1 MENYEEKKN
10 GTASTVVSYLIVIV
24 MTILIGITFVKT
36 TIVRQTSMLPTLQ
49 DGNYLLLSK
58 QAYVFNEFKHEDIV
72 VFDSGEMAD
81 TTGSLLN
88 FDNKK
93 YYIKRIIGLPG
104 DEITIKNKKV
114 YRNGKE
120 IDQSYTLD
128 KATET
133 NGNGQVEVNKLKIPK
148 GKLFVLGDNRY
159 NSADSRSTDVGLV
172 SMDKVYG
179 KAVLG
184 FFRLNIS
191 KNSKRETLMAK
202 KGKKT
207 KQDNGH
213 IIANNRK
220 ALHEYFVDKRY
231 EAGIVL
237 TGTEIKSIRKGNI
250 NIKEGY
256 ARIED
261 GECILFGVHI
271 SPYEQGNQFNSPP
284 LRNRKLLLHR
294 QEIRK
299 IMGSLTQKGY
309 TLIPLKVYIT
319 KSGIA
324 KVELGLCRGKKIY
337 DKRESIAK
345 KDAKRNIQRELKMNN
360 RGVKS

>member
-1 MENYEEKKN
+1 MENYEEKKT
-10 GTASTVVSYLIVIV
+10 GTVSTVVSYLIVIV

-179 KAVLG
+179 KAVLRI
-184 FFRLNIS
+184 FPF
-191 KNSKRETLMAK
+191 KYFK
-202 KGKKT
+202 K
-207 KQDNGH
+207 
-213 IIANNRK
+213 
-220 ALHEYFVDKRY
+220 F
-231 EAGIVL
+231 
-237 TGTEIKSIRKGNI
+237 
-250 NIKEGY
+250 
-256 ARIED
+256 
-261 GECILFGVHI
+261 
-271 SPYEQGNQFNSPP
+271 
-284 LRNRKLLLHR
+284 
-294 QEIRK
+294 
-299 IMGSLTQKGY
+299 
-309 TLIPLKVYIT
+309 
-319 KSGIA
+319 
-324 KVELGLCRGKKIY
+324 
-337 DKRESIAK
+337 
-345 KDAKRNIQRELKMNN
+345 
-360 RGVKS
+360 

>member
-10 GTASTVVSYLIVIV
+10 GTVSTVVSYLIVIV

-179 KAVLG
+179 KAVLRI
-184 FFRLNIS
+184 FPF
-191 KNSKRETLMAK
+191 KYFK
-202 KGKKT
+202 K
-207 KQDNGH
+207 
-213 IIANNRK
+213 
-220 ALHEYFVDKRY
+220 F
-231 EAGIVL
+231 
-237 TGTEIKSIRKGNI
+237 
-250 NIKEGY
+250 
-256 ARIED
+256 
-261 GECILFGVHI
+261 
-271 SPYEQGNQFNSPP
+271 
-284 LRNRKLLLHR
+284 
-294 QEIRK
+294 
-299 IMGSLTQKGY
+299 
-309 TLIPLKVYIT
+309 
-319 KSGIA
+319 
-324 KVELGLCRGKKIY
+324 
-337 DKRESIAK
+337 
-345 KDAKRNIQRELKMNN
+345 
-360 RGVKS
+360 

>member
-10 GTASTVVSYLIVIV
+10 GTVSTVVSYLIVIV

-128 KATET
+128 KATGPLT
-133 NGNGQVEVNKLKIPK
+133 TSIGSLGNIGVPSGTAQTSHSNLK
-148 GKLFVLGDNRY
+148 
-159 NSADSRSTDVGLV
+159 
-172 SMDKVYG
+172 
-179 KAVLG
+179 
-184 FFRLNIS
+184 FFR
-191 KNSKRETLMAK
+191 
-202 KGKKT
+202 
-207 KQDNGH
+207 
-213 IIANNRK
+213 
-220 ALHEYFVDKRY
+220 
-231 EAGIVL
+231 
-237 TGTEIKSIRKGNI
+237 
-250 NIKEGY
+250 
-256 ARIED
+256 
-261 GECILFGVHI
+261 
-271 SPYEQGNQFNSPP
+271 
-284 LRNRKLLLHR
+284 
-294 QEIRK
+294 
-299 IMGSLTQKGY
+299 
-309 TLIPLKVYIT
+309 
-319 KSGIA
+319 
-324 KVELGLCRGKKIY
+324 
-337 DKRESIAK
+337 
-345 KDAKRNIQRELKMNN
+345 
-360 RGVKS
+360 

>member
-10 GTASTVVSYLIVIV
+10 GTVSTVVSYLIVIV

-72 VFDSGEMAD
+72 VFDSGERAD

-93 YYIKRIIGLPG
+93 YYIKRIIGLQG

-179 KAVLG
+179 KAVLRI
-184 FFRLNIS
+184 FPF
-191 KNSKRETLMAK
+191 KYFK
-202 KGKKT
+202 K
-207 KQDNGH
+207 
-213 IIANNRK
+213 
-220 ALHEYFVDKRY
+220 F
-231 EAGIVL
+231 
-237 TGTEIKSIRKGNI
+237 
-250 NIKEGY
+250 
-256 ARIED
+256 
-261 GECILFGVHI
+261 
-271 SPYEQGNQFNSPP
+271 
-284 LRNRKLLLHR
+284 
-294 QEIRK
+294 
-299 IMGSLTQKGY
+299 
-309 TLIPLKVYIT
+309 
-319 KSGIA
+319 
-324 KVELGLCRGKKIY
+324 
-337 DKRESIAK
+337 
-345 KDAKRNIQRELKMNN
+345 
-360 RGVKS
+360 

>member
-10 GTASTVVSYLIVIV
+10 STVSTVISYLIVIV

-72 VFDSGEMAD
+72 VFDSGERAD

-93 YYIKRIIGLPG
+93 YYIKRIIGLPC

-179 KAVLG
+179 KAVLRI
-184 FFRLNIS
+184 FPF
-191 KNSKRETLMAK
+191 KYFK
-202 KGKKT
+202 K
-207 KQDNGH
+207 
-213 IIANNRK
+213 
-220 ALHEYFVDKRY
+220 F
-231 EAGIVL
+231 
-237 TGTEIKSIRKGNI
+237 
-250 NIKEGY
+250 
-256 ARIED
+256 
-261 GECILFGVHI
+261 
-271 SPYEQGNQFNSPP
+271 
-284 LRNRKLLLHR
+284 
-294 QEIRK
+294 
-299 IMGSLTQKGY
+299 
-309 TLIPLKVYIT
+309 
-319 KSGIA
+319 
-324 KVELGLCRGKKIY
+324 
-337 DKRESIAK
+337 
-345 KDAKRNIQRELKMNN
+345 
-360 RGVKS
+360 

>member
-1 MENYEEKKN
+1 MEDYEEKKN
-10 GTASTVVSYLIVIV
+10 GTVSTVVSYLIVIV

-179 KAVLG
+179 KAVLRI
-184 FFRLNIS
+184 FPF
-191 KNSKRETLMAK
+191 KYFK
-202 KGKKT
+202 K
-207 KQDNGH
+207 
-213 IIANNRK
+213 
-220 ALHEYFVDKRY
+220 F
-231 EAGIVL
+231 
-237 TGTEIKSIRKGNI
+237 
-250 NIKEGY
+250 
-256 ARIED
+256 
-261 GECILFGVHI
+261 
-271 SPYEQGNQFNSPP
+271 
-284 LRNRKLLLHR
+284 
-294 QEIRK
+294 
-299 IMGSLTQKGY
+299 
-309 TLIPLKVYIT
+309 
-319 KSGIA
+319 
-324 KVELGLCRGKKIY
+324 
-337 DKRESIAK
+337 
-345 KDAKRNIQRELKMNN
+345 
-360 RGVKS
+360 

>member
-49 DGNYLLLSK
+49 DGNYQLLSK

-179 KAVLG
+179 KSVLRI
-184 FFRLNIS
+184 FPF
-191 KNSKRETLMAK
+191 KYFK
-202 KGKKT
+202 K
-207 KQDNGH
+207 
-213 IIANNRK
+213 
-220 ALHEYFVDKRY
+220 F
-231 EAGIVL
+231 
-237 TGTEIKSIRKGNI
+237 
-250 NIKEGY
+250 
-256 ARIED
+256 
-261 GECILFGVHI
+261 
-271 SPYEQGNQFNSPP
+271 
-284 LRNRKLLLHR
+284 
-294 QEIRK
+294 
-299 IMGSLTQKGY
+299 
-309 TLIPLKVYIT
+309 
-319 KSGIA
+319 
-324 KVELGLCRGKKIY
+324 
-337 DKRESIAK
+337 
-345 KDAKRNIQRELKMNN
+345 
-360 RGVKS
+360 

>member
-93 YYIKRIIGLPG
+93 YYIKRIIGLPS

-179 KAVLG
+179 KAVLRI
-184 FFRLNIS
+184 FPF
-191 KNSKRETLMAK
+191 KYFK
-202 KGKKT
+202 K
-207 KQDNGH
+207 
-213 IIANNRK
+213 
-220 ALHEYFVDKRY
+220 F
-231 EAGIVL
+231 
-237 TGTEIKSIRKGNI
+237 
-250 NIKEGY
+250 
-256 ARIED
+256 
-261 GECILFGVHI
+261 
-271 SPYEQGNQFNSPP
+271 
-284 LRNRKLLLHR
+284 
-294 QEIRK
+294 
-299 IMGSLTQKGY
+299 
-309 TLIPLKVYIT
+309 
-319 KSGIA
+319 
-324 KVELGLCRGKKIY
+324 
-337 DKRESIAK
+337 
-345 KDAKRNIQRELKMNN
+345 
-360 RGVKS
+360 

>member
-133 NGNGQVEVNKLKIPK
+133 NGNGQVEVNKLKISK

-179 KAVLG
+179 KAVLRI
-184 FFRLNIS
+184 FPF
-191 KNSKRETLMAK
+191 KYFK
-202 KGKKT
+202 K
-207 KQDNGH
+207 
-213 IIANNRK
+213 
-220 ALHEYFVDKRY
+220 F
-231 EAGIVL
+231 
-237 TGTEIKSIRKGNI
+237 
-250 NIKEGY
+250 
-256 ARIED
+256 
-261 GECILFGVHI
+261 
-271 SPYEQGNQFNSPP
+271 
-284 LRNRKLLLHR
+284 
-294 QEIRK
+294 
-299 IMGSLTQKGY
+299 
-309 TLIPLKVYIT
+309 
-319 KSGIA
+319 
-324 KVELGLCRGKKIY
+324 
-337 DKRESIAK
+337 
-345 KDAKRNIQRELKMNN
+345 
-360 RGVKS
+360 

>member
-72 VFDSGEMAD
+72 VFDSGERAD
-81 TTGSLLN
+81 STGSLLN

-148 GKLFVLGDNRY
+148 GKLFVLGD
-159 NSADSRSTDVGLV
+159 
-172 SMDKVYG
+172 K
-179 KAVLG
+179 
-184 FFRLNIS
+184 
-191 KNSKRETLMAK
+191 
-202 KGKKT
+202 
-207 KQDNGH
+207 
-213 IIANNRK
+213 
-220 ALHEYFVDKRY
+220 
-231 EAGIVL
+231 
-237 TGTEIKSIRKGNI
+237 
-250 NIKEGY
+250 
-256 ARIED
+256 
-261 GECILFGVHI
+261 C
-271 SPYEQGNQFNSPP
+271 
-284 LRNRKLLLHR
+284 
-294 QEIRK
+294 
-299 IMGSLTQKGY
+299 
-309 TLIPLKVYIT
+309 
-319 KSGIA
+319 
-324 KVELGLCRGKKIY
+324 
-337 DKRESIAK
+337 
-345 KDAKRNIQRELKMNN
+345 
-360 RGVKS
+360 

>member
-10 GTASTVVSYLIVIV
+10 GTVSTVVSYLIVIV
-24 MTILIGITFVKT
+24 MTILTGITFVKT

-179 KAVLG
+179 KAVLRI
-184 FFRLNIS
+184 FPF
-191 KNSKRETLMAK
+191 KYFK
-202 KGKKT
+202 K
-207 KQDNGH
+207 
-213 IIANNRK
+213 
-220 ALHEYFVDKRY
+220 F
-231 EAGIVL
+231 
-237 TGTEIKSIRKGNI
+237 
-250 NIKEGY
+250 
-256 ARIED
+256 
-261 GECILFGVHI
+261 
-271 SPYEQGNQFNSPP
+271 
-284 LRNRKLLLHR
+284 
-294 QEIRK
+294 
-299 IMGSLTQKGY
+299 
-309 TLIPLKVYIT
+309 
-319 KSGIA
+319 
-324 KVELGLCRGKKIY
+324 
-337 DKRESIAK
+337 
-345 KDAKRNIQRELKMNN
+345 
-360 RGVKS
+360 

>member
-10 GTASTVVSYLIVIV
+10 GTVSTVVSYLIVIV

-49 DGNYLLLSK
+49 DGNYLFLSK

-179 KAVLG
+179 KAVLRI
-184 FFRLNIS
+184 FPF
-191 KNSKRETLMAK
+191 KYFK
-202 KGKKT
+202 K
-207 KQDNGH
+207 
-213 IIANNRK
+213 
-220 ALHEYFVDKRY
+220 F
-231 EAGIVL
+231 
-237 TGTEIKSIRKGNI
+237 
-250 NIKEGY
+250 
-256 ARIED
+256 
-261 GECILFGVHI
+261 
-271 SPYEQGNQFNSPP
+271 
-284 LRNRKLLLHR
+284 
-294 QEIRK
+294 
-299 IMGSLTQKGY
+299 
-309 TLIPLKVYIT
+309 
-319 KSGIA
+319 
-324 KVELGLCRGKKIY
+324 
-337 DKRESIAK
+337 
-345 KDAKRNIQRELKMNN
+345 
-360 RGVKS
+360 

>member
-1 MENYEEKKN
+1 MENYEEKTN

-58 QAYVFNEFKHEDIV
+58 RAYVFNEFKHEDIV
-72 VFDSGEMAD
+72 VFDSGERAD

-179 KAVLG
+179 KAVLRI
-184 FFRLNIS
+184 FPF
-191 KNSKRETLMAK
+191 KYFK
-202 KGKKT
+202 K
-207 KQDNGH
+207 
-213 IIANNRK
+213 
-220 ALHEYFVDKRY
+220 F
-231 EAGIVL
+231 
-237 TGTEIKSIRKGNI
+237 
-250 NIKEGY
+250 
-256 ARIED
+256 
-261 GECILFGVHI
+261 
-271 SPYEQGNQFNSPP
+271 
-284 LRNRKLLLHR
+284 
-294 QEIRK
+294 
-299 IMGSLTQKGY
+299 
-309 TLIPLKVYIT
+309 
-319 KSGIA
+319 
-324 KVELGLCRGKKIY
+324 
-337 DKRESIAK
+337 
-345 KDAKRNIQRELKMNN
+345 
-360 RGVKS
+360 

>member
-10 GTASTVVSYLIVIV
+10 STVSTVISYLIVIV

-49 DGNYLLLSK
+49 DDNYLLLSK

-72 VFDSGEMAD
+72 VFDSGERAD

-159 NSADSRSTDVGLV
+159 NSADSRSADVGLV

-179 KAVLG
+179 KAVLRI
-184 FFRLNIS
+184 FPF
-191 KNSKRETLMAK
+191 KYFK
-202 KGKKT
+202 K
-207 KQDNGH
+207 
-213 IIANNRK
+213 
-220 ALHEYFVDKRY
+220 F
-231 EAGIVL
+231 
-237 TGTEIKSIRKGNI
+237 
-250 NIKEGY
+250 
-256 ARIED
+256 
-261 GECILFGVHI
+261 
-271 SPYEQGNQFNSPP
+271 
-284 LRNRKLLLHR
+284 
-294 QEIRK
+294 
-299 IMGSLTQKGY
+299 
-309 TLIPLKVYIT
+309 
-319 KSGIA
+319 
-324 KVELGLCRGKKIY
+324 
-337 DKRESIAK
+337 
-345 KDAKRNIQRELKMNN
+345 
-360 RGVKS
+360 

>member
-10 GTASTVVSYLIVIV
+10 GTVSTVVSYLIVIV

-72 VFDSGEMAD
+72 VFDSGERAD

-133 NGNGQVEVNKLKIPK
+133 NGNGQVEVNKLKISK

-179 KAVLG
+179 KAVLRI
-184 FFRLNIS
+184 FPF
-191 KNSKRETLMAK
+191 KYFK
-202 KGKKT
+202 K
-207 KQDNGH
+207 
-213 IIANNRK
+213 
-220 ALHEYFVDKRY
+220 F
-231 EAGIVL
+231 
-237 TGTEIKSIRKGNI
+237 
-250 NIKEGY
+250 
-256 ARIED
+256 
-261 GECILFGVHI
+261 
-271 SPYEQGNQFNSPP
+271 
-284 LRNRKLLLHR
+284 
-294 QEIRK
+294 
-299 IMGSLTQKGY
+299 
-309 TLIPLKVYIT
+309 
-319 KSGIA
+319 
-324 KVELGLCRGKKIY
+324 
-337 DKRESIAK
+337 
-345 KDAKRNIQRELKMNN
+345 
-360 RGVKS
+360 

>member
-10 GTASTVVSYLIVIV
+10 GTVSTVVSYLIVIV
-24 MTILIGITFVKT
+24 MTILIGIIFVKT

-72 VFDSGEMAD
+72 VFDSGERAD

-179 KAVLG
+179 KAVLRI
-184 FFRLNIS
+184 FPF
-191 KNSKRETLMAK
+191 KYFK
-202 KGKKT
+202 K
-207 KQDNGH
+207 
-213 IIANNRK
+213 
-220 ALHEYFVDKRY
+220 F
-231 EAGIVL
+231 
-237 TGTEIKSIRKGNI
+237 
-250 NIKEGY
+250 
-256 ARIED
+256 
-261 GECILFGVHI
+261 
-271 SPYEQGNQFNSPP
+271 
-284 LRNRKLLLHR
+284 
-294 QEIRK
+294 
-299 IMGSLTQKGY
+299 
-309 TLIPLKVYIT
+309 
-319 KSGIA
+319 
-324 KVELGLCRGKKIY
+324 
-337 DKRESIAK
+337 
-345 KDAKRNIQRELKMNN
+345 
-360 RGVKS
+360 

>member
-10 GTASTVVSYLIVIV
+10 GTVSTVVSYLIVIV

-93 YYIKRIIGLPG
+93 YYIKRIIRLPG

-179 KAVLG
+179 KAVLRI
-184 FFRLNIS
+184 FPF
-191 KNSKRETLMAK
+191 KYFK
-202 KGKKT
+202 K
-207 KQDNGH
+207 
-213 IIANNRK
+213 
-220 ALHEYFVDKRY
+220 F
-231 EAGIVL
+231 
-237 TGTEIKSIRKGNI
+237 
-250 NIKEGY
+250 
-256 ARIED
+256 
-261 GECILFGVHI
+261 
-271 SPYEQGNQFNSPP
+271 
-284 LRNRKLLLHR
+284 
-294 QEIRK
+294 
-299 IMGSLTQKGY
+299 
-309 TLIPLKVYIT
+309 
-319 KSGIA
+319 
-324 KVELGLCRGKKIY
+324 
-337 DKRESIAK
+337 
-345 KDAKRNIQRELKMNN
+345 
-360 RGVKS
+360 

>member
-10 GTASTVVSYLIVIV
+10 GTVSTVVSYLIVIV

-81 TTGSLLN
+81 TTESLLN

-179 KAVLG
+179 KAVLRI
-184 FFRLNIS
+184 FPF
-191 KNSKRETLMAK
+191 KYFK
-202 KGKKT
+202 K
-207 KQDNGH
+207 
-213 IIANNRK
+213 
-220 ALHEYFVDKRY
+220 F
-231 EAGIVL
+231 
-237 TGTEIKSIRKGNI
+237 
-250 NIKEGY
+250 
-256 ARIED
+256 
-261 GECILFGVHI
+261 
-271 SPYEQGNQFNSPP
+271 
-284 LRNRKLLLHR
+284 
-294 QEIRK
+294 
-299 IMGSLTQKGY
+299 
-309 TLIPLKVYIT
+309 
-319 KSGIA
+319 
-324 KVELGLCRGKKIY
+324 
-337 DKRESIAK
+337 
-345 KDAKRNIQRELKMNN
+345 
-360 RGVKS
+360 

>member
-81 TTGSLLN
+81 ITGSLLN

-179 KAVLG
+179 KAVLRI
-184 FFRLNIS
+184 FPF
-191 KNSKRETLMAK
+191 KYFK
-202 KGKKT
+202 K
-207 KQDNGH
+207 
-213 IIANNRK
+213 
-220 ALHEYFVDKRY
+220 F
-231 EAGIVL
+231 
-237 TGTEIKSIRKGNI
+237 
-250 NIKEGY
+250 
-256 ARIED
+256 
-261 GECILFGVHI
+261 
-271 SPYEQGNQFNSPP
+271 
-284 LRNRKLLLHR
+284 
-294 QEIRK
+294 
-299 IMGSLTQKGY
+299 
-309 TLIPLKVYIT
+309 
-319 KSGIA
+319 
-324 KVELGLCRGKKIY
+324 
-337 DKRESIAK
+337 
-345 KDAKRNIQRELKMNN
+345 
-360 RGVKS
+360 

>member
-72 VFDSGEMAD
+72 VFDSGERAD
-81 TTGSLLN
+81 TAGSLLN

-179 KAVLG
+179 KAVLRI
-184 FFRLNIS
+184 FPF
-191 KNSKRETLMAK
+191 KYFK
-202 KGKKT
+202 K
-207 KQDNGH
+207 
-213 IIANNRK
+213 
-220 ALHEYFVDKRY
+220 F
-231 EAGIVL
+231 
-237 TGTEIKSIRKGNI
+237 
-250 NIKEGY
+250 
-256 ARIED
+256 
-261 GECILFGVHI
+261 
-271 SPYEQGNQFNSPP
+271 
-284 LRNRKLLLHR
+284 
-294 QEIRK
+294 
-299 IMGSLTQKGY
+299 
-309 TLIPLKVYIT
+309 
-319 KSGIA
+319 
-324 KVELGLCRGKKIY
+324 
-337 DKRESIAK
+337 
-345 KDAKRNIQRELKMNN
+345 
-360 RGVKS
+360 

>member
-10 GTASTVVSYLIVIV
+10 STVSTVISYLIVIV

-72 VFDSGEMAD
+72 VFDSGERAD

-179 KAVLG
+179 KAVLRI
-184 FFRLNIS
+184 FPF
-191 KNSKRETLMAK
+191 KYFK
-202 KGKKT
+202 K
-207 KQDNGH
+207 
-213 IIANNRK
+213 
-220 ALHEYFVDKRY
+220 F
-231 EAGIVL
+231 
-237 TGTEIKSIRKGNI
+237 
-250 NIKEGY
+250 
-256 ARIED
+256 
-261 GECILFGVHI
+261 
-271 SPYEQGNQFNSPP
+271 
-284 LRNRKLLLHR
+284 
-294 QEIRK
+294 
-299 IMGSLTQKGY
+299 
-309 TLIPLKVYIT
+309 
-319 KSGIA
+319 
-324 KVELGLCRGKKIY
+324 
-337 DKRESIAK
+337 
-345 KDAKRNIQRELKMNN
+345 
-360 RGVKS
+360 

>member
-10 GTASTVVSYLIVIV
+10 GTVSTVVSYLIVIV

-81 TTGSLLN
+81 TTGSLWN

-179 KAVLG
+179 KAVLRI
-184 FFRLNIS
+184 FPF
-191 KNSKRETLMAK
+191 KYFK
-202 KGKKT
+202 K
-207 KQDNGH
+207 
-213 IIANNRK
+213 
-220 ALHEYFVDKRY
+220 F
-231 EAGIVL
+231 
-237 TGTEIKSIRKGNI
+237 
-250 NIKEGY
+250 
-256 ARIED
+256 
-261 GECILFGVHI
+261 
-271 SPYEQGNQFNSPP
+271 
-284 LRNRKLLLHR
+284 
-294 QEIRK
+294 
-299 IMGSLTQKGY
+299 
-309 TLIPLKVYIT
+309 
-319 KSGIA
+319 
-324 KVELGLCRGKKIY
+324 
-337 DKRESIAK
+337 
-345 KDAKRNIQRELKMNN
+345 
-360 RGVKS
+360 

>member
-10 GTASTVVSYLIVIV
+10 GTVSTVVSYLIVIV

-179 KAVLG
+179 KAVLRV
-184 FFRLNIS
+184 FLF
-191 KNSKRETLMAK
+191 KYFK
-202 KGKKT
+202 K
-207 KQDNGH
+207 
-213 IIANNRK
+213 
-220 ALHEYFVDKRY
+220 F
-231 EAGIVL
+231 
-237 TGTEIKSIRKGNI
+237 
-250 NIKEGY
+250 
-256 ARIED
+256 
-261 GECILFGVHI
+261 
-271 SPYEQGNQFNSPP
+271 
-284 LRNRKLLLHR
+284 
-294 QEIRK
+294 
-299 IMGSLTQKGY
+299 
-309 TLIPLKVYIT
+309 
-319 KSGIA
+319 
-324 KVELGLCRGKKIY
+324 
-337 DKRESIAK
+337 
-345 KDAKRNIQRELKMNN
+345 
-360 RGVKS
+360 

>member
-10 GTASTVVSYLIVIV
+10 GTVSTVISYLIVIV

-72 VFDSGEMAD
+72 VFDSGERAD

-179 KAVLG
+179 KAVLRI
-184 FFRLNIS
+184 FPF
-191 KNSKRETLMAK
+191 KYFK
-202 KGKKT
+202 K
-207 KQDNGH
+207 
-213 IIANNRK
+213 
-220 ALHEYFVDKRY
+220 F
-231 EAGIVL
+231 
-237 TGTEIKSIRKGNI
+237 
-250 NIKEGY
+250 
-256 ARIED
+256 
-261 GECILFGVHI
+261 
-271 SPYEQGNQFNSPP
+271 
-284 LRNRKLLLHR
+284 
-294 QEIRK
+294 
-299 IMGSLTQKGY
+299 
-309 TLIPLKVYIT
+309 
-319 KSGIA
+319 
-324 KVELGLCRGKKIY
+324 
-337 DKRESIAK
+337 
-345 KDAKRNIQRELKMNN
+345 
-360 RGVKS
+360 

>member
-10 GTASTVVSYLIVIV
+10 GTVSTVVSYLIVIV

-72 VFDSGEMAD
+72 VFDSGERAD

-133 NGNGQVEVNKLKIPK
+133 NGNGHVEVNKLKIPK

-179 KAVLG
+179 KAVLRI
-184 FFRLNIS
+184 FPF
-191 KNSKRETLMAK
+191 KYFK
-202 KGKKT
+202 K
-207 KQDNGH
+207 
-213 IIANNRK
+213 
-220 ALHEYFVDKRY
+220 F
-231 EAGIVL
+231 
-237 TGTEIKSIRKGNI
+237 
-250 NIKEGY
+250 
-256 ARIED
+256 
-261 GECILFGVHI
+261 
-271 SPYEQGNQFNSPP
+271 
-284 LRNRKLLLHR
+284 
-294 QEIRK
+294 
-299 IMGSLTQKGY
+299 
-309 TLIPLKVYIT
+309 
-319 KSGIA
+319 
-324 KVELGLCRGKKIY
+324 
-337 DKRESIAK
+337 
-345 KDAKRNIQRELKMNN
+345 
-360 RGVKS
+360 

>member
-10 GTASTVVSYLIVIV
+10 GTVSTVVSYLIVIV

-58 QAYVFNEFKHEDIV
+58 QAYVFNEFKHKDIV
-72 VFDSGEMAD
+72 VFDSGERAD

-179 KAVLG
+179 KAVLRI
-184 FFRLNIS
+184 FPF
-191 KNSKRETLMAK
+191 KYFK
-202 KGKKT
+202 K
-207 KQDNGH
+207 
-213 IIANNRK
+213 
-220 ALHEYFVDKRY
+220 F
-231 EAGIVL
+231 
-237 TGTEIKSIRKGNI
+237 
-250 NIKEGY
+250 
-256 ARIED
+256 
-261 GECILFGVHI
+261 
-271 SPYEQGNQFNSPP
+271 
-284 LRNRKLLLHR
+284 
-294 QEIRK
+294 
-299 IMGSLTQKGY
+299 
-309 TLIPLKVYIT
+309 
-319 KSGIA
+319 
-324 KVELGLCRGKKIY
+324 
-337 DKRESIAK
+337 
-345 KDAKRNIQRELKMNN
+345 
-360 RGVKS
+360 

>member
-114 YRNGKE
+114 YRNGTE

-179 KAVLG
+179 KAVLRI
-184 FFRLNIS
+184 FPF
-191 KNSKRETLMAK
+191 KYFK
-202 KGKKT
+202 K
-207 KQDNGH
+207 
-213 IIANNRK
+213 
-220 ALHEYFVDKRY
+220 F
-231 EAGIVL
+231 
-237 TGTEIKSIRKGNI
+237 
-250 NIKEGY
+250 
-256 ARIED
+256 
-261 GECILFGVHI
+261 
-271 SPYEQGNQFNSPP
+271 
-284 LRNRKLLLHR
+284 
-294 QEIRK
+294 
-299 IMGSLTQKGY
+299 
-309 TLIPLKVYIT
+309 
-319 KSGIA
+319 
-324 KVELGLCRGKKIY
+324 
-337 DKRESIAK
+337 
-345 KDAKRNIQRELKMNN
+345 
-360 RGVKS
+360 

>member
-10 GTASTVVSYLIVIV
+10 GTVSTVVSYLIVIV

-49 DGNYLLLSK
+49 DSNYLLLSK

-72 VFDSGEMAD
+72 VFDSGERAD

-179 KAVLG
+179 KAVLRI
-184 FFRLNIS
+184 FPF
-191 KNSKRETLMAK
+191 KYFK
-202 KGKKT
+202 K
-207 KQDNGH
+207 
-213 IIANNRK
+213 
-220 ALHEYFVDKRY
+220 F
-231 EAGIVL
+231 
-237 TGTEIKSIRKGNI
+237 
-250 NIKEGY
+250 
-256 ARIED
+256 
-261 GECILFGVHI
+261 
-271 SPYEQGNQFNSPP
+271 
-284 LRNRKLLLHR
+284 
-294 QEIRK
+294 
-299 IMGSLTQKGY
+299 
-309 TLIPLKVYIT
+309 
-319 KSGIA
+319 
-324 KVELGLCRGKKIY
+324 
-337 DKRESIAK
+337 
-345 KDAKRNIQRELKMNN
+345 
-360 RGVKS
+360 

>member
-10 GTASTVVSYLIVIV
+10 GTVSTVVSYLIVIV

-58 QAYVFNEFKHEDIV
+58 QSYVFNEFKHEDIV
-72 VFDSGEMAD
+72 VFDSGERAD

-179 KAVLG
+179 KAVLRI
-184 FFRLNIS
+184 FPF
-191 KNSKRETLMAK
+191 KYFK
-202 KGKKT
+202 K
-207 KQDNGH
+207 
-213 IIANNRK
+213 
-220 ALHEYFVDKRY
+220 F
-231 EAGIVL
+231 
-237 TGTEIKSIRKGNI
+237 
-250 NIKEGY
+250 
-256 ARIED
+256 
-261 GECILFGVHI
+261 
-271 SPYEQGNQFNSPP
+271 
-284 LRNRKLLLHR
+284 
-294 QEIRK
+294 
-299 IMGSLTQKGY
+299 
-309 TLIPLKVYIT
+309 
-319 KSGIA
+319 
-324 KVELGLCRGKKIY
+324 
-337 DKRESIAK
+337 
-345 KDAKRNIQRELKMNN
+345 
-360 RGVKS
+360 

>member
-10 GTASTVVSYLIVIV
+10 GTVSTVVSYLIVIV

-72 VFDSGEMAD
+72 VFDSGERAD

-133 NGNGQVEVNKLKIPK
+133 NGNGQVEVNKLKIPN

-179 KAVLG
+179 KAVLRI
-184 FFRLNIS
+184 FPF
-191 KNSKRETLMAK
+191 KYFK
-202 KGKKT
+202 K
-207 KQDNGH
+207 
-213 IIANNRK
+213 
-220 ALHEYFVDKRY
+220 F
-231 EAGIVL
+231 
-237 TGTEIKSIRKGNI
+237 
-250 NIKEGY
+250 
-256 ARIED
+256 
-261 GECILFGVHI
+261 
-271 SPYEQGNQFNSPP
+271 
-284 LRNRKLLLHR
+284 
-294 QEIRK
+294 
-299 IMGSLTQKGY
+299 
-309 TLIPLKVYIT
+309 
-319 KSGIA
+319 
-324 KVELGLCRGKKIY
+324 
-337 DKRESIAK
+337 
-345 KDAKRNIQRELKMNN
+345 
-360 RGVKS
+360 

>member
-10 GTASTVVSYLIVIV
+10 GTVSTVVSYLIVIV

-72 VFDSGEMAD
+72 VFDSGERAD

-179 KAVLG
+179 KAVLRI
-184 FFRLNIS
+184 FPF
-191 KNSKRETLMAK
+191 KYFK
-202 KGKKT
+202 K
-207 KQDNGH
+207 
-213 IIANNRK
+213 
-220 ALHEYFVDKRY
+220 F
-231 EAGIVL
+231 
-237 TGTEIKSIRKGNI
+237 
-250 NIKEGY
+250 
-256 ARIED
+256 
-261 GECILFGVHI
+261 
-271 SPYEQGNQFNSPP
+271 
-284 LRNRKLLLHR
+284 
-294 QEIRK
+294 
-299 IMGSLTQKGY
+299 
-309 TLIPLKVYIT
+309 
-319 KSGIA
+319 
-324 KVELGLCRGKKIY
+324 
-337 DKRESIAK
+337 
-345 KDAKRNIQRELKMNN
+345 
-360 RGVKS
+360 

>member
-10 GTASTVVSYLIVIV
+10 GTVSTVVSYLIVIV
-24 MTILIGITFVKT
+24 RTILIGITFVKT
-36 TIVRQTSMLPTLQ
+36 TIVRQPSMLPTLQ

-179 KAVLG
+179 KAVLRI
-184 FFRLNIS
+184 FPF
-191 KNSKRETLMAK
+191 KYFK
-202 KGKKT
+202 K
-207 KQDNGH
+207 
-213 IIANNRK
+213 
-220 ALHEYFVDKRY
+220 F
-231 EAGIVL
+231 
-237 TGTEIKSIRKGNI
+237 
-250 NIKEGY
+250 
-256 ARIED
+256 
-261 GECILFGVHI
+261 
-271 SPYEQGNQFNSPP
+271 
-284 LRNRKLLLHR
+284 
-294 QEIRK
+294 
-299 IMGSLTQKGY
+299 
-309 TLIPLKVYIT
+309 
-319 KSGIA
+319 
-324 KVELGLCRGKKIY
+324 
-337 DKRESIAK
+337 
-345 KDAKRNIQRELKMNN
+345 
-360 RGVKS
+360 

>member
-58 QAYVFNEFKHEDIV
+58 QVYVFNEFKHEDIV

-179 KAVLG
+179 KAVLRI
-184 FFRLNIS
+184 FPF
-191 KNSKRETLMAK
+191 KYFK
-202 KGKKT
+202 K
-207 KQDNGH
+207 
-213 IIANNRK
+213 
-220 ALHEYFVDKRY
+220 F
-231 EAGIVL
+231 
-237 TGTEIKSIRKGNI
+237 
-250 NIKEGY
+250 
-256 ARIED
+256 
-261 GECILFGVHI
+261 
-271 SPYEQGNQFNSPP
+271 
-284 LRNRKLLLHR
+284 
-294 QEIRK
+294 
-299 IMGSLTQKGY
+299 
-309 TLIPLKVYIT
+309 
-319 KSGIA
+319 
-324 KVELGLCRGKKIY
+324 
-337 DKRESIAK
+337 
-345 KDAKRNIQRELKMNN
+345 
-360 RGVKS
+360 

>member
-1 MENYEEKKN
+1 MENYGEKKN
-10 GTASTVVSYLIVIV
+10 STVSTVISYLIVIV

-72 VFDSGEMAD
+72 VFDSGERAD

-159 NSADSRSTDVGLV
+159 NSADSRSADVGLV

-179 KAVLG
+179 KAVLRI
-184 FFRLNIS
+184 FPF
-191 KNSKRETLMAK
+191 KYFK
-202 KGKKT
+202 K
-207 KQDNGH
+207 
-213 IIANNRK
+213 
-220 ALHEYFVDKRY
+220 F
-231 EAGIVL
+231 
-237 TGTEIKSIRKGNI
+237 
-250 NIKEGY
+250 
-256 ARIED
+256 
-261 GECILFGVHI
+261 
-271 SPYEQGNQFNSPP
+271 
-284 LRNRKLLLHR
+284 
-294 QEIRK
+294 
-299 IMGSLTQKGY
+299 
-309 TLIPLKVYIT
+309 
-319 KSGIA
+319 
-324 KVELGLCRGKKIY
+324 
-337 DKRESIAK
+337 
-345 KDAKRNIQRELKMNN
+345 
-360 RGVKS
+360 

>member
-10 GTASTVVSYLIVIV
+10 GTVSTVVSYLIVIV

-72 VFDSGEMAD
+72 VFDSGERAD

-88 FDNKK
+88 FDDKK

-179 KAVLG
+179 KAVLRI
-184 FFRLNIS
+184 FPF
-191 KNSKRETLMAK
+191 KYFK
-202 KGKKT
+202 K
-207 KQDNGH
+207 
-213 IIANNRK
+213 
-220 ALHEYFVDKRY
+220 F
-231 EAGIVL
+231 
-237 TGTEIKSIRKGNI
+237 
-250 NIKEGY
+250 
-256 ARIED
+256 
-261 GECILFGVHI
+261 
-271 SPYEQGNQFNSPP
+271 
-284 LRNRKLLLHR
+284 
-294 QEIRK
+294 
-299 IMGSLTQKGY
+299 
-309 TLIPLKVYIT
+309 
-319 KSGIA
+319 
-324 KVELGLCRGKKIY
+324 
-337 DKRESIAK
+337 
-345 KDAKRNIQRELKMNN
+345 
-360 RGVKS
+360 

>member
-1 MENYEEKKN
+1 MENYEEKKS
-10 GTASTVVSYLIVIV
+10 STVSTVISYLIVIV

-72 VFDSGEMAD
+72 VFDSGERAD

-159 NSADSRSTDVGLV
+159 NSADSRSADVGLV

-179 KAVLG
+179 KAVLRI
-184 FFRLNIS
+184 FPF
-191 KNSKRETLMAK
+191 KYFK
-202 KGKKT
+202 K
-207 KQDNGH
+207 
-213 IIANNRK
+213 
-220 ALHEYFVDKRY
+220 F
-231 EAGIVL
+231 
-237 TGTEIKSIRKGNI
+237 
-250 NIKEGY
+250 
-256 ARIED
+256 
-261 GECILFGVHI
+261 
-271 SPYEQGNQFNSPP
+271 
-284 LRNRKLLLHR
+284 
-294 QEIRK
+294 
-299 IMGSLTQKGY
+299 
-309 TLIPLKVYIT
+309 
-319 KSGIA
+319 
-324 KVELGLCRGKKIY
+324 
-337 DKRESIAK
+337 
-345 KDAKRNIQRELKMNN
+345 
-360 RGVKS
+360 

>member
-10 GTASTVVSYLIVIV
+10 GTVSTVVSYLIVIV

-159 NSADSRSTDVGLV
+159 NSADRRSTDVGLV
-172 SMDKVYG
+172 SMGKVYG
-179 KAVLG
+179 KGVLRI
-184 FFRLNIS
+184 FPF
-191 KNSKRETLMAK
+191 KYFK
-202 KGKKT
+202 K
-207 KQDNGH
+207 
-213 IIANNRK
+213 
-220 ALHEYFVDKRY
+220 F
-231 EAGIVL
+231 
-237 TGTEIKSIRKGNI
+237 
-250 NIKEGY
+250 
-256 ARIED
+256 
-261 GECILFGVHI
+261 
-271 SPYEQGNQFNSPP
+271 
-284 LRNRKLLLHR
+284 
-294 QEIRK
+294 
-299 IMGSLTQKGY
+299 
-309 TLIPLKVYIT
+309 
-319 KSGIA
+319 
-324 KVELGLCRGKKIY
+324 
-337 DKRESIAK
+337 
-345 KDAKRNIQRELKMNN
+345 
-360 RGVKS
+360 